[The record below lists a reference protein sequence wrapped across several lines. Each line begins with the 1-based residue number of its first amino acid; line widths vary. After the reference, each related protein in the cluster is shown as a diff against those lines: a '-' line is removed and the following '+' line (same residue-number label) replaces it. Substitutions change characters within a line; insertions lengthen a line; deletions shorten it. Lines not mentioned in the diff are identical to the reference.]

1 MKRFFVQIQYKGT
14 NYAGWQNQPNA
25 LTIQEVLEINLSKV
39 LRVETKIVGC
49 GRTDSGVHASDYV
62 FHFDAEE
69 FELEL
74 LKFKLNRMLPN
85 AIAILDI
92 VEVNPKAHARFD
104 AQMRS
109 YEYHINRYKNPFAN
123 GLSYYKP
130 HVFESNIDLLSKT
143 ADIISTYE
151 DFFTFCKSNT
161 DVKTTLCDIQ
171 RCEWKVCDD
180 KMVFYVSAD
189 RFLRGMI
196 RLMVGCCINV
206 ANGKLELKE
215 VKSALEEKRRLI
227 KDLSAPAHGLYL
239 SKIVYP
245 DSIHI
250 KERPSYND

>member
-1 MKRFFVQIQYKGT
+1 MKRFFARIQYKGT
-14 NYAGWQNQPNA
+14 NYAGWQYQPNA
-25 LTIQEVLEINLSKV
+25 LTVQEVLETNLSKV

-62 FHFDAEE
+62 FHFDMQYHDIKA
-69 FELEL
+69 

-85 AIAILDI
+85 AIVICDI
-92 VEVNPKAHARFD
+92 YEVNPKAHARFD
-104 AQMRS
+104 AVSRS
-109 YEYHINRYKNPFAN
+109 YEYHINRIKNPFAN

-130 HVFESNIDLLSKT
+130 QVFDSEIALLRET
-143 ADIISTYE
+143 ASIMPVFE

-171 RCEWKVCDD
+171 RCEWEISDD
-180 KMVFYVSAD
+180 KMVFYVTAN

-206 ANGKLELKE
+206 ANGTVELAE
-215 VKSALEEKRRLI
+215 VKNALEEKRRLR
-227 KDLSAPAHGLYL
+227 KDLSAPAHGLFL

-245 DSIHI
+245 KAIHI
-250 KERPSYND
+250 EEKPS